1 MVSNSFSATRR
12 SRAARKVPVRI
23 VDQSLGEITQEQEV
37 LGEGTLTVPAGGI
50 DALKAV
56 RLFSL
61 TGSLAAV
68 AKELNVPI
76 YALKKL
82 SRTEMWAR
90 ELADLQQAEAALLNV
105 KMSKILDMSLDMM
118 ADRLEHGD
126 FTVSA
131 GKLVRSPLAATT
143 LARAA
148 DCVFDKQRLLREL
161 PTTIIGGENKK
172 LATLA
177 QRLRALGAKDIEYLD
192 QDAEEIPPAAL
203 PSQERAFSEH

>member
-1 MVSNSFSATRR
+1 MRV
-12 SRAARKVPVRI
+12 
-23 VDQSLGEITQEQEV
+23 VDSPAGEVTQGESVQEV
-37 LGEGTLTVPAGGI
+37 GVGMAAPSAIDLLT
-50 DALKAV
+50 AV

-82 SRTEMWAR
+82 SRTETWGR
-90 ELADLQQAEAALLNV
+90 ELADIQNAEAALLNV

-143 LARAA
+143 LARVA
-148 DCVFDKQRLLREL
+148 DCVFDKQRLLRDL
-161 PTTIIGGENKK
+161 PTAIIGGDNKK
-172 LATLA
+172 LAILA

-192 QDAEEIPPAAL
+192 QEAQEIPRQAL
-203 PSQERAFSEH
+203 PAQERAFSEN